1 MSTFLCY
8 DKTMKELIEKVENLK
23 KELDNSKEVKHIK
36 ELNSKIND
44 NKELISLI
52 EKYNETQNERI
63 KEQIINNEF
72 FREYKLSENEINYI
86 ILEINSKLKQ
96 ISKKGSCSK

>member
-36 ELNSKIND
+36 ELNYKIND
-44 NKELISLI
+44 NKEFISLI
-52 EKYNETQNERI
+52 EKYNETQDESI

>member
-8 DKTMKELIEKVENLK
+8 YKPMKEIIDKVEIIK
-23 KELDNSKEVKHIK
+23 KNLDNTKEVKHIK
-36 ELNSKIND
+36 ELNKKINEIQ
-44 NKELISLI
+44 ELIELI
-52 EKYNETQNERI
+52 KKYNYTQDENI
-63 KEQIINNEF
+63 KKQIIEDEF
-72 FREYKLSENEINYI
+72 FKEYKKSENEVNYI

>member
-23 KELDNSKEVKHIK
+23 KELDNSQEVKHIK

-63 KEQIINNEF
+63 KEQIINNKF

>member
-52 EKYNETQNERI
+52 EKYNETQNESI